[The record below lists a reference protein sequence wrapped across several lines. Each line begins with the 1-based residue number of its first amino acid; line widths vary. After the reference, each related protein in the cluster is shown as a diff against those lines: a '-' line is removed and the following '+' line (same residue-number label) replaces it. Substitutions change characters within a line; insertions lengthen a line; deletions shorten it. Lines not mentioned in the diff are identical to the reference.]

1 MPFFAKTQTIESTVS
16 NSLFWLLPPCRTFTR
31 ESRATDTSAASTS
44 QLELNGGVISHMR
57 EELPSGVDS
66 MPLAMYAFMSGY
78 VGWRFSNKFMP
89 HAHSL
94 VAQCRLF
101 HHLHYLVRLY
111 DR

>member
-1 MPFFAKTQTIESTVS
+1 
-16 NSLFWLLPPCRTFTR
+16 
-31 ESRATDTSAASTS
+31 
-44 QLELNGGVISHMR
+44 MR

-78 VGWRFSNKFMP
+78 VGWRFSNKFMS

-111 DR
+111 DRWVFYMSLLAAASYIFG